1 MRDRDG
7 NVNVGGSG
15 HGRRAEGA
23 AGAERAQGEPGTS
36 SPNGR
41 AEAGGSVYG
50 RVARRLGDSLGFWR
64 YSRRAL
70 ELVWSTSRGLT
81 LALGTLTVLA
91 GVLPAGAAYVG
102 KLIVDAVVAAIA
114 AGHAGAAPDYS
125 HVLGLV
131 ALEGALF
138 AGIAAAQRGIDFSQS
153 LLRVLL
159 SQRVNVLIVEKAL
172 TLELAD
178 FEDSEFY
185 DKLNRARQ
193 EASSRPLSLVSRT
206 FTLGRNA
213 VSLMSYAAL
222 LLQFSPLAVVVLVVG
237 GLPVF
242 FAETRFSGERYRVFR
257 WRSPERRMLLYLEI
271 VLAREDHAKEVQLF
285 GIGPKLLGRYKEIFK
300 LLYEEE
306 RALTIRRDSWGLALG
321 LLSNGAFYG
330 AYAWIAITTIKGLMT
345 LGQMTMYL
353 AVFRQ
358 GQTAVSSMLTAIGGM
373 YEDNL
378 YLSNL
383 YEFLEQRPRAA
394 AGAAATGRNPEEGIR
409 FENVSFTYP
418 GAERPAVAN
427 LSLTVERGQ
436 SVALVGVNGSGK
448 TTLVKLLA
456 GLYRPDSGRILYQGT
471 PLEDWDPDALRAKIG
486 VIFQDFNR
494 YQLKVGENI
503 GVGDVEAFEDEQ
515 RLAEAAQKGRAA
527 DFIESFADR
536 YQTPL
541 GRWFNNG
548 QELSGGQWQRIAL
561 ARAFMRGNADI
572 LVLDEPTAAM
582 DAETEAEIFEHFRS
596 LTRHKISILISHRF
610 STVRRAQTI
619 VVMDSGRVVEQGSHE
634 ELLAL
639 GGRYARLFELQA
651 QGYR

>member
-1 MRDRDG
+1 MNDRDG
-7 NVNVGGSG
+7 SAHTAAG
-15 HGRRAEGA
+15 HGAWGRKQRDRATRRAARAHASDADSGA
-23 AGAERAQGEPGTS
+23 SRAHQ
-36 SPNGR
+36 R
-41 AEAGGSVYG
+41 LF
-50 RVARRLGDSLGFWR
+50 RRLGDSFGFWR
-64 YSRRAL
+64 YSRRAV

-81 LALGTLTVLA
+81 LALGLLTVVA

-114 AGHAGAAPDYS
+114 ASEAGASPDYA
-125 HVLGLV
+125 HVLLLV
-131 ALEGALF
+131 ALEGGLV
-138 AGIAAAQRGIDFSQS
+138 AGLAGAQRGIDFAQS

-159 SQRVNVLIVEKAL
+159 AQRVNVLIVEKAL
-172 TLELAD
+172 TLELAE

-193 EASSRPLSLVSRT
+193 EASSRPLSLVTRT
-206 FTLGRNA
+206 FSLGRNA
-213 VSLMSYAAL
+213 VSLVSYAAL
-222 LLQFSPLAVVVLVVG
+222 LLQFSPLAVLILIVG

-242 FAETRFSGERYRVFR
+242 FAETRFSGERFRVFR

-285 GIGPKLLGRYKEIFK
+285 GLGPKLLGRYKDIFK
-300 LLYEEE
+300 LLYDEE
-306 RALTIRRDSWGLALG
+306 RSLTVRRDSWGFALG
-321 LLSNGAFYG
+321 LLSNIAFYG
-330 AYAWIAITTIKGLMT
+330 AYAWIAIATIQRAIT

-353 AVFRQ
+353 LVFKQ
-358 GQTAVSSMLTAIGGM
+358 GQSAVSSMLTAIGGM

-383 YEFLEQRPRAA
+383 YEFLEQQPRVVPGTAV
-394 AGAAATGRNPEEGIR
+394 TGPEPEDGLR
-409 FENVSFTYP
+409 FEHVSFTYP
-418 GAERPAVAN
+418 GASKPAVRDVT
-427 LSLTVERGQ
+427 LHLRPGQ

-456 GLYRPDSGRILYQGT
+456 GLYTPDSGRIYYQGRS
-471 PLEDWDPDALRAKIG
+471 LQDWEPQALRGRIG

-503 GVGDVEAFEDEQ
+503 GVGDVEAFSDSE
-515 RLAEAAQKGRAA
+515 RWTEAADKGRAA
-527 DFIESFADR
+527 EFIDAFPDR
-536 YQTPL
+536 YETPL

-561 ARAFMRGNADI
+561 ARAFMRSHADI

-582 DAETEAEIFEHFRS
+582 DAETESEIFDHFRS
-596 LTRHKISILISHRF
+596 LTSNKISILISHRF
-610 STVRRAQTI
+610 STVRRAETI
-619 VVMDSGRVVEQGSHE
+619 VVMDRGGIVEQGSHD
-634 ELLAL
+634 ELVGL

-651 QGYR
+651 RGYR